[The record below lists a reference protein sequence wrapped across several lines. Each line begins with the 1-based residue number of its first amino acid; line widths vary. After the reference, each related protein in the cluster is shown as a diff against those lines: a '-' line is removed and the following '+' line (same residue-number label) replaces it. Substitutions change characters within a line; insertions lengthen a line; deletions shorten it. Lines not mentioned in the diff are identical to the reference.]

1 MKNIKET
8 SLDKALKA
16 ARLTE
21 LPKQAR
27 PSDPIFWKEA
37 IVLVRKRDLSQSY
50 ALAHR
55 DITGRITYTAD
66 YGTPAPIVSLLSVH
80 PYLCMGP
87 GEIRGATEDE
97 RTSMIED
104 FLGSKAQVAGKLT
117 DEERVALLKK
127 ISKKQTASMPNRI
140 PVVETSEEC
149 ASKES
154 SKEYSKE
161 SSKESLKENPKEKR
175 EEAERRAVQEA
186 KAAFMGNTIDVER
199 AVEAASVGKKGKTVK
214 IVRKNGKN

>member
-8 SLDKALKA
+8 SLDRALKA

-21 LPKQAR
+21 LPKQAK

-37 IVLVRKRDLSQSY
+37 IVLVRKRDLTQSY

-80 PYLCMGP
+80 PYLCMTS

-117 DEERVALLKK
+117 DEERTALLSK
-127 ISKKQTASMPNRI
+127 ISKKQTASMPNRTPVTETQEVTQEI
-140 PVVETSEEC
+140 PQKVP
-149 ASKES
+149 
-154 SKEYSKE
+154 
-161 SSKESLKENPKEKR
+161 KENPKENPKEIR

-186 KAAFMGNTIDVER
+186 KAAFIGNSIDVER

>member
-8 SLDKALKA
+8 SLDRALKA

-21 LPKQAR
+21 LPKQAK

-37 IVLVRKRDLSQSY
+37 IVLVRKRDLTQSY
-50 ALAHR
+50 AMAHR
-55 DITGRITYTAD
+55 DITGRVTYTAD

-80 PYLCMGP
+80 PYLCMTS

-117 DEERVALLKK
+117 DEERTALLSK
-127 ISKKQTASMPNRI
+127 ISKKQTASMPNRTPFI
-140 PVVETSEEC
+140 ETKEES
-149 ASKES
+149 A
-154 SKEYSKE
+154 SKE
-161 SSKESLKENPKEKR
+161 SSKESLKENPKEIR

-186 KAAFMGNTIDVER
+186 KAAFVGNSIDVER

-214 IVRKNGKN
+214 IVRKNGKSNT

>member
-1 MKNIKET
+1 MRNIKET
-8 SLDKALKA
+8 SLDRALKA

-21 LPKQAR
+21 LPKQAK

-37 IVLVRKRDLSQSY
+37 IVLVRKRDLTQSY

-66 YGTPAPIVSLLSVH
+66 YGSPAPIVSLLSVH
-80 PYLCMGP
+80 PYICMTP

-117 DEERVALLKK
+117 DEERTALLSK
-127 ISKKQTASMPNRI
+127 ISKKQTASMPNRTPFI
-140 PVVETSEEC
+140 ETKEES

-154 SKEYSKE
+154 SKEFSKE
-161 SSKESLKENPKEKR
+161 TPKDTR

-186 KAAFMGNTIDVER
+186 KAAFIGNSIDVER

>member
-140 PVVETSEEC
+140 PVVETSEES
-149 ASKES
+149 A
-154 SKEYSKE
+154 SKE

>member
-8 SLDKALKA
+8 SLDRALKA

-21 LPKQAR
+21 LPKQAK

-37 IVLVRKRDLSQSY
+37 IVLVRKRDLTQSY

-55 DITGRITYTAD
+55 DITGRVTYTAD

-80 PYLCMGP
+80 PYLCMTS

-117 DEERVALLKK
+117 DEERTALLSK
-127 ISKKQTASMPNRI
+127 ISKKQTASMPNRTPFI
-140 PVVETSEEC
+140 ETKEES
-149 ASKES
+149 A
-154 SKEYSKE
+154 SKE
-161 SSKESLKENPKEKR
+161 SSKESLKENPKEIR

-186 KAAFMGNTIDVER
+186 KAAFVGNTIDVER

-214 IVRKNGKN
+214 IVRKNGKSNT

>member
-1 MKNIKET
+1 MRNIKET
-8 SLDKALKA
+8 SLDRALKA

-21 LPKQAR
+21 LPKQAK

-37 IVLVRKRDLSQSY
+37 IVLVRKRDLTQSY

-80 PYLCMGP
+80 PYICMTP

-117 DEERVALLKK
+117 DEERTALLSK
-127 ISKKQTASMPNRI
+127 ISKKQTASMPNRT
-140 PVVETSEEC
+140 PVTETLEES
-149 ASKES
+149 A
-154 SKEYSKE
+154 SKE
-161 SSKESLKENPKEKR
+161 SSKESLKQTTKDTR

-214 IVRKNGKN
+214 IVRKNGKS

>member
-8 SLDKALKA
+8 SLDRVLKA

-21 LPKQAR
+21 LPKQAK

-37 IVLVRKRDLSQSY
+37 IVLVRKRDLTQSY

-66 YGTPAPIVSLLSVH
+66 YGSPAPIVSLLSVH
-80 PYLCMGP
+80 PYLCMTP

-117 DEERVALLKK
+117 DEERTALLSK
-127 ISKKQTASMPNRI
+127 ISKKQTASMPNRTPFI
-140 PVVETSEEC
+140 ETQEETPQETSQKV
-149 ASKES
+149 SKET
-154 SKEYSKE
+154 
-161 SSKESLKENPKEKR
+161 PKDTR

-186 KAAFMGNTIDVER
+186 KAAFIGNSIDVER

-214 IVRKNGKN
+214 IVRKNGKS

>member
-1 MKNIKET
+1 MKNIKEA
-8 SLDKALKA
+8 SLDRVLKA

-21 LPKQAR
+21 LPKQAK

-37 IVLVRKRDLSQSY
+37 IVLVRKRDLTQSY
-50 ALAHR
+50 AMAHR

-66 YGTPAPIVSLLSVH
+66 YGSPAPIVSLLSVH
-80 PYLCMGP
+80 PYLCMTP

-117 DEERVALLKK
+117 DEERTALLSK
-127 ISKKQTASMPNRI
+127 ISKKQTASMPNRT
-140 PVVETSEEC
+140 PFVETQEES
-149 ASKES
+149 A
-154 SKEYSKE
+154 SKE
-161 SSKESLKENPKEKR
+161 SSKESLKENPKEIR

-186 KAAFMGNTIDVER
+186 KAAFIGNTIDVER

>member
-8 SLDKALKA
+8 SLDRALKA

-21 LPKQAR
+21 LPKQAK

-50 ALAHR
+50 AMAHR

-104 FLGSKAQVAGKLT
+104 FLGSKAQAAGKLT

-127 ISKKQTASMPNRI
+127 ISKKQTASMPNRTPFI
-140 PVVETSEEC
+140 ETSEES

-154 SKEYSKE
+154 SKE
-161 SSKESLKENPKEKR
+161 SSKENPKEIR

>member
-140 PVVETSEEC
+140 PVTETSEE
-149 ASKES
+149 S
-154 SKEYSKE
+154 E
-161 SSKESLKENPKEKR
+161 SSKESLKESSKENPKEKR

-199 AVEAASVGKKGKTVK
+199 AVEAASVEKKGKTVK

>member
-8 SLDKALKA
+8 SLDRTLKA

-37 IVLVRKRDLSQSY
+37 IVLVRKRDLTQSY

-80 PYLCMGP
+80 PYICMTP

-117 DEERVALLKK
+117 DEERTALLSK
-127 ISKKQTASMPNRI
+127 ISKKQTASMPNRTPFI
-140 PVVETSEEC
+140 EPQEES
-149 ASKES
+149 AL
-154 SKEYSKE
+154 KE
-161 SSKESLKENPKEKR
+161 SSKESLKETSKDAR

-186 KAAFMGNTIDVER
+186 KAAFIGNSIDVER

-214 IVRKNGKN
+214 IVRKNGKSNT

>member
-8 SLDKALKA
+8 SLDRALKA

-37 IVLVRKRDLSQSY
+37 IVLVRKRDLTQSY

-80 PYLCMGP
+80 PYLCMTS

-117 DEERVALLKK
+117 DEERTALLSK
-127 ISKKQTASMPNRI
+127 ISKKQTASMPNRTPFI
-140 PVVETSEEC
+140 ETKEES
-149 ASKES
+149 A
-154 SKEYSKE
+154 SKE
-161 SSKESLKENPKEKR
+161 SSKESLKENPKEIR

-186 KAAFMGNTIDVER
+186 KAAFVGNSIDVER

-214 IVRKNGKN
+214 IVRKNGKSNT

>member
-1 MKNIKET
+1 MKNIKEA
-8 SLDKALKA
+8 SLDRTLKA

-21 LPKQAR
+21 LPKQAK

-37 IVLVRKRDLSQSY
+37 IVLVRKRDLTQSY

-80 PYLCMGP
+80 PYICMTP

-117 DEERVALLKK
+117 DEERTALLSK
-127 ISKKQTASMPNRI
+127 ISKKQTASMPNRTPFI
-140 PVVETSEEC
+140 ETSEES

-154 SKEYSKE
+154 SKE
-161 SSKESLKENPKEKR
+161 SSKETLKDAR

-186 KAAFMGNTIDVER
+186 KAAFTGNTIDVER

>member
-117 DEERVALLKK
+117 DEERMALLKK
-127 ISKKQTASMPNRI
+127 ISKKQTASMPNRM
-140 PVVETSEEC
+140 PVTETSEES
-149 ASKES
+149 A
-154 SKEYSKE
+154 SKE

>member
-8 SLDKALKA
+8 SLDRALKA

-21 LPKQAR
+21 LPKQAK

-37 IVLVRKRDLSQSY
+37 IVLVRKRDLTQSY
-50 ALAHR
+50 AMAHR
-55 DITGRITYTAD
+55 DITGRVTYTAD
-66 YGTPAPIVSLLSVH
+66 YGSPAPIVSLLSVH
-80 PYLCMGP
+80 PYLCMTP

-97 RTSMIED
+97 RAGMIED

-117 DEERVALLKK
+117 DEERTALLSK
-127 ISKKQTASMPNRI
+127 ISKKQTASMPNRM
-140 PVVETSEEC
+140 PVTETQDETPKETPQKVPKETS
-149 ASKES
+149 KDT
-154 SKEYSKE
+154 
-161 SSKESLKENPKEKR
+161 R

>member
-8 SLDKALKA
+8 SLDRALKA

-140 PVVETSEEC
+140 PVVETSEES
-149 ASKES
+149 A
-154 SKEYSKE
+154 SKE

>member
-8 SLDKALKA
+8 SLDRALKA

-140 PVVETSEEC
+140 PVVETSEES
-149 ASKES
+149 A
-154 SKEYSKE
+154 SKE

-199 AVEAASVGKKGKTVK
+199 AVEAASVEKKGKTVK

>member
-8 SLDKALKA
+8 SLDRALKA

-140 PVVETSEEC
+140 PVTETSEE
-149 ASKES
+149 S
-154 SKEYSKE
+154 E
-161 SSKESLKENPKEKR
+161 SSKESLKESSKENPKEKR

-199 AVEAASVGKKGKTVK
+199 AVEAASVGKRGKTVK

>member
-1 MKNIKET
+1 MRNIKET
-8 SLDKALKA
+8 SLDRALKA

-21 LPKQAR
+21 LPKQAK

-37 IVLVRKRDLSQSY
+37 IVLVRKRDLTQSY
-50 ALAHR
+50 AMAHR

-80 PYLCMGP
+80 PYICMTP

-117 DEERVALLKK
+117 DEERTALLSK
-127 ISKKQTASMPNRI
+127 ISKKQTASMPNRTPFI
-140 PVVETSEEC
+140 ETKEETPQETTQ
-149 ASKES
+149 KVP
-154 SKEYSKE
+154 
-161 SSKESLKENPKEKR
+161 KENPKEKR

-186 KAAFMGNTIDVER
+186 KAAFIGNTIDVER

-214 IVRKNGKN
+214 IVRKNGKS

>member
-8 SLDKALKA
+8 SLDRALKA

-21 LPKQAR
+21 LPKQAK

-37 IVLVRKRDLSQSY
+37 IVLVRKRDLTQSY

-55 DITGRITYTAD
+55 DITGRVTYTAD

-80 PYLCMGP
+80 PYICMTP

-117 DEERVALLKK
+117 DEERTALLSK
-127 ISKKQTASMPNRI
+127 ISKKQTASMPNRTPVTETQEVTQEI
-140 PVVETSEEC
+140 PQKVP
-149 ASKES
+149 
-154 SKEYSKE
+154 
-161 SSKESLKENPKEKR
+161 KENPKEIR

-186 KAAFMGNTIDVER
+186 KAAFIGNSIDVER

>member
-8 SLDKALKA
+8 SLDRALKA

-21 LPKQAR
+21 LPKQAK

-37 IVLVRKRDLSQSY
+37 IVLVRKRDLTQSY

-80 PYLCMGP
+80 PYICMTP

-117 DEERVALLKK
+117 DEERTALLSK
-127 ISKKQTASMPNRI
+127 ISKKQTASMPNRTPVTETQEVTQEI
-140 PVVETSEEC
+140 PQKVP
-149 ASKES
+149 
-154 SKEYSKE
+154 
-161 SSKESLKENPKEKR
+161 KENPKEIR

-186 KAAFMGNTIDVER
+186 KAAFIGNSIDVER
-199 AVEAASVGKKGKTVK
+199 AVEAASVEKKVKTVK

>member
-1 MKNIKET
+1 MRNIKET
-8 SLDKALKA
+8 SLDRALKA

-21 LPKQAR
+21 LPKQAK

-37 IVLVRKRDLSQSY
+37 IVLVRKRDLTQSY

-80 PYLCMGP
+80 PYICMTP

-117 DEERVALLKK
+117 DEERTALLSK
-127 ISKKQTASMPNRI
+127 ISKKQTASMPNRTPVTETQEVTQEI
-140 PVVETSEEC
+140 PQKVP
-149 ASKES
+149 
-154 SKEYSKE
+154 
-161 SSKESLKENPKEKR
+161 KENPKEIR

-186 KAAFMGNTIDVER
+186 KAAFIGNTIDVER

-214 IVRKNGKN
+214 IVRKNGKS

>member
-1 MKNIKET
+1 MRNIKET
-8 SLDKALKA
+8 SLDRALKA

-21 LPKQAR
+21 LPKQAK

-37 IVLVRKRDLSQSY
+37 IVLVRKRDLTQSY

-80 PYLCMGP
+80 PYICMTP

-117 DEERVALLKK
+117 DEERTALLSK
-127 ISKKQTASMPNRI
+127 ISKKQTASMPNRTPFTETQEVTQEI
-140 PVVETSEEC
+140 PQKVP
-149 ASKES
+149 
-154 SKEYSKE
+154 
-161 SSKESLKENPKEKR
+161 KENPKEIR

-214 IVRKNGKN
+214 ILRKNGKSNT

>member
-1 MKNIKET
+1 MRNIKET
-8 SLDKALKA
+8 SLDRALKA

-37 IVLVRKRDLSQSY
+37 IVLVRKRDLTQSY
-50 ALAHR
+50 AMAHR

-80 PYLCMGP
+80 PYICMTP

-117 DEERVALLKK
+117 DEERTALLSK
-127 ISKKQTASMPNRI
+127 ISKKQTASMPNRT
-140 PVVETSEEC
+140 PVIETKEES
-149 ASKES
+149 AP
-154 SKEYSKE
+154 KE
-161 SSKESLKENPKEKR
+161 SSKESLKETSKDAR

-186 KAAFMGNTIDVER
+186 KTAFMGNTIDVER

-214 IVRKNGKN
+214 IVRKNGKS

>member
-8 SLDKALKA
+8 SLDRALKA

-80 PYLCMGP
+80 PYLCMGS

-140 PVVETSEEC
+140 PVVETSEES
-149 ASKES
+149 A
-154 SKEYSKE
+154 SKE

-214 IVRKNGKN
+214 IVRKNGTN

>member
-1 MKNIKET
+1 MRNIKET
-8 SLDKALKA
+8 SLDRALKA

-21 LPKQAR
+21 LPKQAK

-37 IVLVRKRDLSQSY
+37 IVLVRKRDLTQSY

-80 PYLCMGP
+80 PYICMTP

-117 DEERVALLKK
+117 DEERTALLSK
-127 ISKKQTASMPNRI
+127 ISKKQTASMPNRTPFI
-140 PVVETSEEC
+140 ETSEE
-149 ASKES
+149 SKS
-154 SKEYSKE
+154 SKE
-161 SSKESLKENPKEKR
+161 SSKESLKQTTKDTR

>member
-8 SLDKALKA
+8 SLDRVLKA

-21 LPKQAR
+21 LPKQAK

-37 IVLVRKRDLSQSY
+37 IVLVRKRDLTQSY
-50 ALAHR
+50 AMAHR

-80 PYLCMGP
+80 PYICMTP

-117 DEERVALLKK
+117 DEERTALLSK
-127 ISKKQTASMPNRI
+127 ISKKQTASMPNRTPVTETQEVTQEI
-140 PVVETSEEC
+140 PQKVP
-149 ASKES
+149 
-154 SKEYSKE
+154 
-161 SSKESLKENPKEKR
+161 KENPKEIR

-186 KAAFMGNTIDVER
+186 KAAFIGNSIDVER

>member
-8 SLDKALKA
+8 SLDRALKA

-21 LPKQAR
+21 LPKQAK

-37 IVLVRKRDLSQSY
+37 IVLVRKRDLTQSY

-66 YGTPAPIVSLLSVH
+66 YGSPAPIVSLLSVH
-80 PYLCMGP
+80 PYICMTP

-117 DEERVALLKK
+117 DEERTALLSK
-127 ISKKQTASMPNRI
+127 ISKKQTASMPNRTPVTETQEVTQEI
-140 PVVETSEEC
+140 PQKVP
-149 ASKES
+149 
-154 SKEYSKE
+154 
-161 SSKESLKENPKEKR
+161 KENPKDTR

-186 KAAFMGNTIDVER
+186 KAAFVGNSIDVER

>member
-8 SLDKALKA
+8 SLDRALKA

-66 YGTPAPIVSLLSVH
+66 YGTSAPIVSLLSVH

-140 PVVETSEEC
+140 PVTETQEETPQETTQ
-149 ASKES
+149 KV
-154 SKEYSKE
+154 
-161 SSKESLKENPKEKR
+161 PKETPKDKR

>member
-8 SLDKALKA
+8 SLDRALKA
-16 ARLTE
+16 SRLTE
-21 LPKQAR
+21 LPKQAK

-37 IVLVRKRDLSQSY
+37 IVLVRKRDLTQSY
-50 ALAHR
+50 AMAHR

-80 PYLCMGP
+80 PYICMTP

-117 DEERVALLKK
+117 DEERTALLSK
-127 ISKKQTASMPNRI
+127 ISKKQTASMPNRTPFI
-140 PVVETSEEC
+140 ETQEETPQETSQKV
-149 ASKES
+149 SKET
-154 SKEYSKE
+154 
-161 SSKESLKENPKEKR
+161 PKDAR

>member
-8 SLDKALKA
+8 SLDRALKA

-21 LPKQAR
+21 LPKQAK

-37 IVLVRKRDLSQSY
+37 IVLVRKRDLTQSY

-80 PYLCMGP
+80 PYICMTP

-117 DEERVALLKK
+117 DEERTSLLSK
-127 ISKKQTASMPNRI
+127 ISKKQTASMPNRTPVTETQEVTQEI
-140 PVVETSEEC
+140 PQKVP
-149 ASKES
+149 
-154 SKEYSKE
+154 
-161 SSKESLKENPKEKR
+161 KENPKEIR

-186 KAAFMGNTIDVER
+186 KAAFVGNTIDVER

>member
-8 SLDKALKA
+8 SLDRALKA

-140 PVVETSEEC
+140 PVTETSEE
-149 ASKES
+149 S
-154 SKEYSKE
+154 E
-161 SSKESLKENPKEKR
+161 SSKESLKESSKENPKEKR

-199 AVEAASVGKKGKTVK
+199 AVEAASVEKKGKTVK

>member
-1 MKNIKET
+1 MRNIKET
-8 SLDKALKA
+8 SLDRALKA

-21 LPKQAR
+21 LPKQAK

-37 IVLVRKRDLSQSY
+37 IVLVRKRDLTQSY

-80 PYLCMGP
+80 PYICMTP

-117 DEERVALLKK
+117 DEERTALLSK
-127 ISKKQTASMPNRI
+127 ISKKQTASMPNRTPFI
-140 PVVETSEEC
+140 ETSEE
-149 ASKES
+149 SKS
-154 SKEYSKE
+154 SKE
-161 SSKESLKENPKEKR
+161 SSKESLKQTTKDTR

-214 IVRKNGKN
+214 IVRKNGKS

>member
-1 MKNIKET
+1 MRNIKET
-8 SLDKALKA
+8 SLDRALKA

-37 IVLVRKRDLSQSY
+37 IVLVRKRDLTQSY
-50 ALAHR
+50 AMAHR

-66 YGTPAPIVSLLSVH
+66 YGTLAPIVSLLSVH
-80 PYLCMGP
+80 PYLCMTS

-117 DEERVALLKK
+117 DEERTALLSK
-127 ISKKQTASMPNRI
+127 ISKKQTASMPNRTPVTETQEVTQEI
-140 PVVETSEEC
+140 PQKV
-149 ASKES
+149 
-154 SKEYSKE
+154 
-161 SSKESLKENPKEKR
+161 PKETPKDTR

-186 KAAFMGNTIDVER
+186 KAAFIGNSIDVER

-214 IVRKNGKN
+214 IVRKNGKS

>member
-8 SLDKALKA
+8 SLDRALKA

-21 LPKQAR
+21 LPKQAK

-37 IVLVRKRDLSQSY
+37 IVLVRKRDLTQSY

-80 PYLCMGP
+80 PYICMTP

-97 RTSMIED
+97 RTIMIED

-117 DEERVALLKK
+117 DEERTALLSK
-127 ISKKQTASMPNRI
+127 ISKKQTASMPNRMPVTETQEVTQEI
-140 PVVETSEEC
+140 PQKVP
-149 ASKES
+149 
-154 SKEYSKE
+154 
-161 SSKESLKENPKEKR
+161 KENPKEIR

-186 KAAFMGNTIDVER
+186 KAAFIGNSIDVER

>member
-8 SLDKALKA
+8 SLDRALKA

-127 ISKKQTASMPNRI
+127 ISKKQTASMPNRM
-140 PVVETSEEC
+140 PVTETSEES

-154 SKEYSKE
+154 SKE
-161 SSKESLKENPKEKR
+161 SSKENPKEKR

-199 AVEAASVGKKGKTVK
+199 AVEAASVEKKGKTVK

>member
-1 MKNIKET
+1 MRNIKET
-8 SLDKALKA
+8 SLDRALKA

-21 LPKQAR
+21 LPKQAK

-37 IVLVRKRDLSQSY
+37 IVLVRKRDLTQSY

-55 DITGRITYTAD
+55 DITGRITYNAD

-80 PYLCMGP
+80 PYLCMTP

-97 RTSMIED
+97 RAGMIED

-117 DEERVALLKK
+117 DEERTALLSK
-127 ISKKQTASMPNRI
+127 ISKKQTASMPNRT
-140 PVVETSEEC
+140 PVTETLEES
-149 ASKES
+149 A
-154 SKEYSKE
+154 SKE
-161 SSKESLKENPKEKR
+161 SSKESLKQTTKDTR

-199 AVEAASVGKKGKTVK
+199 AVEAASVGKRGKTVK

>member
-8 SLDKALKA
+8 SLDRALKA

-37 IVLVRKRDLSQSY
+37 IVLVRKRDLTQSY

-80 PYLCMGP
+80 PYICMTP

-117 DEERVALLKK
+117 DEERTALLSK
-127 ISKKQTASMPNRI
+127 ISKKQTASMPNRTPVTETQEVTQEI
-140 PVVETSEEC
+140 PQKVP
-149 ASKES
+149 
-154 SKEYSKE
+154 
-161 SSKESLKENPKEKR
+161 KENPKEIR

-186 KAAFMGNTIDVER
+186 KTAFMGNTIDVER

>member
-8 SLDKALKA
+8 SLDRALKA

-21 LPKQAR
+21 LPKQAK

-37 IVLVRKRDLSQSY
+37 IVLVRKRDLTQSY

-55 DITGRITYTAD
+55 DITGRVTYTAD

-80 PYLCMGP
+80 PYLCMGA

-117 DEERVALLKK
+117 DEERTALLSK
-127 ISKKQTASMPNRI
+127 ISKKQTASMPNRTPFI
-140 PVVETSEEC
+140 ETKEES

-154 SKEYSKE
+154 SKEFSKE
-161 SSKESLKENPKEKR
+161 FPKDTR

-186 KAAFMGNTIDVER
+186 KAAFMGNSIDVER